1 MREAAERRDCMK
13 RKSSFFPGVGASSIL
28 MIFVVLCLTMFGVL
42 SFVTANADYK
52 ISTKNANT
60 VENYYKAS
68 SSAQQKLAE
77 IDSVLLQAKS
87 DAARYSA
94 KPFLLYT
101 MNDSVYFENQE
112 RFTEITDYLR
122 SGASSEQKL
131 DYAYRVFSALR
142 LARIDGVTVT
152 QSEDGQVQ
160 ASLALPVD
168 TNRTLAL
175 TAAVEPY
182 SASQRYRVTQQ
193 KLIGT
198 EQQDNGD
205 SSSLSLWSGS
215 SAQ

>member
-1 MREAAERRDCMK
+1 MK

-52 ISTKNANT
+52 FSTKNANA
-60 VENYYKAS
+60 VENYYEAS

-77 IDSVLLQAKS
+77 IDSALLQAKN

-101 MNDSVYFENQE
+101 LNDSVYFENEKQ
-112 RFTEITDYLR
+112 IMDYLK

-131 DYAYRVFSALR
+131 DYAYCEFSALR
-142 LARIDGVTVT
+142 LARIDGAAVT
-152 QSEDGQVQ
+152 QSEDGQVL
-160 ASLALPVD
+160 ASLAFPVN

-175 TAAVEPY
+175 TVAVEPY

-193 KLIGT
+193 KLVGA
-198 EQQDNGD
+198 EQRDNGD